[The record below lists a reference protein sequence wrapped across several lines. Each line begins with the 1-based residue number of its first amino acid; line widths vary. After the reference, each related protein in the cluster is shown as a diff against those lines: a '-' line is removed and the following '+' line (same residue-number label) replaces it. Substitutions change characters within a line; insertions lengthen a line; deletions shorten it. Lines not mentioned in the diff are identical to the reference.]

1 MKGKATIPE
10 KVYVIGEGL
19 DPTLHHTPII
29 GPDGS
34 GFAPLTVLDADDERA
49 LPVFTT
55 LEKAE
60 QGIRHYEVHDLAGG
74 PVGIVGVEQ
83 EGFLRAL
90 QESPPEAPRA
100 DYVGINMGEG
110 GVYPLIRL

>member
-1 MKGKATIPE
+1 LTPPFTIPRS
-10 KVYVIGEGL
+10 
-19 DPTLHHTPII
+19 
-29 GPDGS
+29 S
-34 GFAPLTVLDADDERA
+34 GRTARA

-74 PVGIVGVEQ
+74 PVGIVGVEL